1 MFTQI
6 KLTNFGGLKPNDR
19 IVNIKVRGAKD
30 ELPLAFNI
38 FWDGE
43 FKQVEPSTLAIVDV
57 PEVFLGLLGSPDLD
71 YFTIERREALTI
83 EQQKDYAYGRVYR
96 NYRRGLINQDELHE
110 RTSKIDVAFQ
120 DEIRSGKE
128 YLNSG
133 ELSSI
138 FALAGMRVDLINTKG
153 QEAQV

>member
-6 KLTNFGGLKPNDR
+6 KLTNFAGLKPNDR
-19 IVNIKVRGAKD
+19 IVNLKVKDIKD
-30 ELPLAFNI
+30 ELPFAVNI

-43 FKQVEPSTLAIVDV
+43 FKKVEPSTLTIVDV
-57 PEVFLGLLGSPDLD
+57 PQVFLDLLGSPNLD
-71 YFTIERREALTI
+71 YFTIERRDALTI
-83 EQQKDYAYGRVYR
+83 DQQKDYAYGRVYR

-110 RTSKIDVAFQ
+110 RTSKIDMAFQ
-120 DEIRSGKE
+120 DEIRAGKE

-153 QEAQV
+153 EEAPV